1 MASVVESL
9 LGMLSGD
16 TLGKISQQIGAPQDK
31 TRQALPDVLALLTG
45 AMAKNSSQQDG
56 AQALSSALAK
66 DHDGSILN
74 LNNLSD
80 YISNYKSGDGN
91 AILGHV
97 LGDKRSAVEQGLS
110 QKSGLDMSTIG
121 NLLVMAAPLIMG
133 ALGKTQKQDGLNAGS
148 LSNLLGNE
156 QSQAQNMAPGIMDLL
171 TRVLGSGT
179 AGSQGT
185 QTTGSQNTGSNV
197 RKRSPLITIIIVLV
211 IAVVVYFIL
220 RYFGIL

>member
-1 MASVVESL
+1 
-9 LGMLSGD
+9 
-16 TLGKISQQIGAPQDK
+16 
-31 TRQALPDVLALLTG
+31 
-45 AMAKNSSQQDG
+45 
-56 AQALSSALAK
+56 
-66 DHDGSILN
+66 
-74 LNNLSD
+74 
-80 YISNYKSGDGN
+80 
-91 AILGHV
+91 
-97 LGDKRSAVEQGLS
+97 
-110 QKSGLDMSTIG
+110 
-121 NLLVMAAPLIMG
+121 LIMG
-133 ALGKTQKQDGLNAGS
+133 ALGKTQKQDGLNANS
-148 LSNLLGNE
+148 LPNLLGNE